1 MIWVFSC
8 KGDMIMKIKMGR
20 QSLSRWI
27 LGMLC
32 LSLLLDCQLALLQAQ
47 VTPLDRAHAHNDY
60 AHQRP
65 LLDALD
71 AGFCSVEADVYL
83 VDGDLW
89 VAHDREDLKSTRR
102 LTNLYL
108 DPLLQRARNYGG
120 RIYPDGPEFHLMIDF
135 KSEAEE
141 TYRALRNVLKDYQ
154 EMLTEFGSDGVQKK
168 AVTIVISGNRPTE
181 LLASETHRLAFIDGR
196 FKDMDDNKAAPD
208 LIPWIS
214 ENWMDH
220 FVWNGRG
227 TMTEGEEV
235 KLKHIIGK
243 AHEQGRKIR
252 FWSTPETGAFW
263 RKAHGMGVDF
273 INTDRLKRLRSIL
286 LEIESSQN

>member
-1 MIWVFSC
+1 MIR
-8 KGDMIMKIKMGR
+8 IIKMER

-108 DPLLQRARNYGG
+108 DPLLQRARNYG
-120 RIYPDGPEFHLMIDF
+120 
-135 KSEAEE
+135 
-141 TYRALRNVLKDYQ
+141 
-154 EMLTEFGSDGVQKK
+154 
-168 AVTIVISGNRPTE
+168 VISGNRPTE

-214 ENWMDH
+214 ENWTDH